1 MTLSLLSSNLFASIR
16 LIRNLRAVAG
26 LKPSQK
32 VPVMLVS
39 GKEVLQNTLKRS
51 TNDIAALT
59 KAQEVKILSPE
70 QAKSL
75 PTMRALAGV
84 SGELEVVLP
93 IEGLIDIAS
102 LRSRLEKDL
111 NKAQKE
117 IESLS
122 RRLANKN
129 FVDKAPREVVEEC
142 RANLMESEAQVRLVK
157 ERLMG
162 LD

>member
-1 MTLSLLSSNLFASIR
+1 M
-16 LIRNLRAVAG
+16 
-26 LKPSQK
+26 K
-32 VPVMLVS
+32 
-39 GKEVLQNTLKRS
+39 
-51 TNDIAALT
+51 
-59 KAQEVKILSPE
+59 
-70 QAKSL
+70 
-75 PTMRALAGV
+75 ALAGV

-117 IESLS
+117 IESLA

-129 FVDKAPREVVEEC
+129 FVDKAPNEVVEEC
-142 RANLMESEAQVRLVK
+142 RANLTESEAQVRLVK

>member
-1 MTLSLLSSNLFASIR
+1 MTKA
-16 LIRNLRAVAG
+16 
-26 LKPSQK
+26 
-32 VPVMLVS
+32 
-39 GKEVLQNTLKRS
+39 KEVQ
-51 TNDIAALT
+51 
-59 KAQEVKILSPE
+59 ILSPD

-75 PTMRALAGV
+75 PSMKALAGV

-122 RRLANKN
+122 GRLANKN
-129 FVDKAPREVVEEC
+129 FVNKAPKEVVEEC
-142 RANLMESEAQVRLVK
+142 RSNLTESEAQVRLVK
-157 ERLMG
+157 ERLVG

>member
-1 MTLSLLSSNLFASIR
+1 M
-16 LIRNLRAVAG
+16 
-26 LKPSQK
+26 K
-32 VPVMLVS
+32 
-39 GKEVLQNTLKRS
+39 
-51 TNDIAALT
+51 
-59 KAQEVKILSPE
+59 
-70 QAKSL
+70 
-75 PTMRALAGV
+75 ALAGV

-122 RRLANKN
+122 GRIANKN
-129 FVDKAPREVVEEC
+129 LVDKAPKEVVEEC
-142 RANLMESEAQVRLVK
+142 RANLTESEAQVRLVK

>member
-1 MTLSLLSSNLFASIR
+1 MI
-16 LIRNLRAVAG
+16 
-26 LKPSQK
+26 SQINAHIDNYYQK
-32 VPVMLVS
+32 
-39 GKEVLQNTLKRS
+39 
-51 TNDIAALT
+51 DIAPHPSNIIFLT
-59 KAQEVKILSPE
+59 CDAFGVLPPVSILSPE
-70 QAKSL
+70 QANSL
-75 PTMRALAGV
+75 PSMKALAGV

-122 RRLANKN
+122 GRLANKN
-129 FVDKAPREVVEEC
+129 FVDKAPKDVVEEC
-142 RANLMESEAQVRLVK
+142 RANLTESEAQVRLVK

>member
-1 MTLSLLSSNLFASIR
+1 
-16 LIRNLRAVAG
+16 
-26 LKPSQK
+26 
-32 VPVMLVS
+32 MLVS
-39 GKEVLQNTLKRS
+39 GKEVLQNTLKTS
-51 TNDIAALT
+51 TKDIAALT
-59 KAQEVKILSPE
+59 KAKEVQILSPK
-70 QAKSL
+70 QANSL
-75 PTMRALAGV
+75 PSMRALAGV

-93 IEGLIDIAS
+93 IEGLVDIAS

-122 RRLANKN
+122 GRLANKN
-129 FVDKAPREVVEEC
+129 FVDKAPKEVVEEC
-142 RANLMESEAQVRLVK
+142 RAKLMESEAQVRLVK

>member
-1 MTLSLLSSNLFASIR
+1 MTKA
-16 LIRNLRAVAG
+16 
-26 LKPSQK
+26 
-32 VPVMLVS
+32 
-39 GKEVLQNTLKRS
+39 KEVQ
-51 TNDIAALT
+51 
-59 KAQEVKILSPE
+59 ILSPE

-75 PTMRALAGV
+75 PSMKALAGV

-122 RRLANKN
+122 GRLANKN
-129 FVDKAPREVVEEC
+129 FVDKAPKDVVEEC
-142 RANLMESEAQVRLVK
+142 RANLTESEAQVRLVK

>member
-1 MTLSLLSSNLFASIR
+1 
-16 LIRNLRAVAG
+16 
-26 LKPSQK
+26 
-32 VPVMLVS
+32 MLVS
-39 GKEVLQNTLKRS
+39 GKEVLQNTLKTS
-51 TNDIAALT
+51 INDIAVLT
-59 KAQEVKILSPE
+59 KAKEVQILSPE
-70 QAKSL
+70 EAKSL
-75 PTMRALAGV
+75 PSMKVLAGV

-117 IESLS
+117 IDSLS
-122 RRLANKN
+122 GRLANKN
-129 FVDKAPREVVEEC
+129 FVDKAPKEVVEEC
-142 RANLMESEAQVRLVK
+142 RANLTESEAQVRLVK

>member
-1 MTLSLLSSNLFASIR
+1 M
-16 LIRNLRAVAG
+16 
-26 LKPSQK
+26 K
-32 VPVMLVS
+32 
-39 GKEVLQNTLKRS
+39 
-51 TNDIAALT
+51 
-59 KAQEVKILSPE
+59 
-70 QAKSL
+70 
-75 PTMRALAGV
+75 ALAGV

-93 IEGLIDIAS
+93 VEGLIDIDS

-122 RRLANKN
+122 GRLANKN
-129 FVDKAPREVVEEC
+129 FVDKAPKEVVEEC
-142 RANLMESEAQVRLVK
+142 RVNLTESEAQVRLVK

>member
-1 MTLSLLSSNLFASIR
+1 MTKA
-16 LIRNLRAVAG
+16 
-26 LKPSQK
+26 
-32 VPVMLVS
+32 
-39 GKEVLQNTLKRS
+39 KEVQ
-51 TNDIAALT
+51 
-59 KAQEVKILSPE
+59 ILSPE
-70 QAKSL
+70 KAKSL
-75 PTMRALAGV
+75 PSMKALVGV

-111 NKAQKE
+111 NKAKKE

-122 RRLANKN
+122 GRLANKN
-129 FVDKAPREVVEEC
+129 FVEKAPKDVVEEC
-142 RANLMESEAQVRLVK
+142 RANLTESEAQVRLVK